1 MDCAAG
7 TGGEEG
13 AFWGEARLE
22 LCEDGGGEGGE
33 EEEEEGGDAHC
44 CCCGG
49 GGLEGAGLVRER
61 YEAVNGDALE
71 EKERTK
77 RSGKPKI

>member
-7 TGGEEG
+7 TGSEEG
-13 AFWGEARLE
+13 AFWGEAGLE

-33 EEEEEGGDAHC
+33 EEEEGGGDAHC

-49 GGLEGAGLVRER
+49 GGLEGAGLGER
-61 YEAVNGDALE
+61 AV
-71 EKERTK
+71 
-77 RSGKPKI
+77 